1 MERVRGEGRGAA
13 GAKPVHD
20 FSDVGFWQVFA
31 AAARKHEVSVHLYL
45 HDDFIVM
52 DGSCLIIEQCIVPF
66 EPGMRPEGTK
76 PDTKSP

>member
-1 MERVRGEGRGAA
+1 MPGRGAA

-52 DGSCLIIEQCIVPF
+52 DGSCLIIEQCTGLKI
-66 EPGMRPEGTK
+66 ENLTASAIKRIN
-76 PDTKSP
+76 